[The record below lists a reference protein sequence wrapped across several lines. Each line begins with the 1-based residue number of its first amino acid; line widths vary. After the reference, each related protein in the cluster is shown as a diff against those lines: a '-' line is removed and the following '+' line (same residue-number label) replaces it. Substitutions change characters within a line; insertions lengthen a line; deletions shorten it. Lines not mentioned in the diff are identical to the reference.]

1 MTFQGVSQ
9 PHILLRPENG
19 DVAVDYGIGRASR

>member
-9 PHILLRPENG
+9 PHILLRPETRH
-19 DVAVDYGIGRASR
+19 VAVDYGIGRAFR